1 MFDNLRADLERV
13 RQDRQR
19 TIKGGLW
26 KHSML
31 LEYLRA
37 LLALTTWSVIAYRFS
52 NWAYHLKTPVFRQLM
67 NLTAVVFQRWVELW
81 TACHICRDAEIG
93 PGLLIHSPYA
103 LLIGPAKI
111 GKNCTVGSGV
121 LITGGAKG
129 VGDNVWFG
137 PGAKVIGDTRIGNNV
152 VVVANSL
159 VVSDVSD
166 GQTVMGVPA
175 RVSISGGVPRRFKTK
190 LDEPE
195 QKAPEAVS
203 SAAS

>member
-19 TIKGGLW
+19 TIQGGLW
-26 KHSML
+26 KHSMF

-37 LLALTTWSVIAYRFS
+37 LLALTTWSVIAYRFAH
-52 NWAYHLKTPVFRQLM
+52 WAYKLRIPVVRQIM
-67 NLTAVVFQRWVELW
+67 NLIAVIFQRFVELF
-81 TACHICRDAEIG
+81 TASHICRDAEIG

-111 GKNCTVGSGV
+111 GKNLTVGSGV

-137 PGAKVIGDTRIGNNV
+137 PGAKMIGDTRIGNNV

-159 VVSDVSD
+159 VVMDVPD

-175 RVSISGGVPRRFKTK
+175 RTSVAGGVPKRFKSK

-195 QKAPEAVS
+195 QKSAEALG